1 MERSEKSVEFQLD
14 GLPVRMT
21 HTGER
26 WVARVGHSVA
36 VGSSARVAL
45 LAALELLGKAN
56 IRALFA
62 DLGRIDAVVN
72 VAGVV
77 DFNPPLDEA
86 LDANAFGPT
95 NLVNLARA
103 LGDAPLYH
111 TSTCYTA
118 GRRPGSGLPG
128 VWD

>member
-21 HTGER
+21 LVGGR

-45 LAALELLGKAN
+45 LAALQLLGKAD

-62 DLGRIDAVVN
+62 DLGLLEPSIAV
-72 VAGVV
+72 A
-77 DFNPPLDEA
+77 EIERA
-86 LDANAFGPT
+86 AN
-95 NLVNLARA
+95 
-103 LGDAPLYH
+103 
-111 TSTCYTA
+111 TA
-118 GRRPGSGLPG
+118 
-128 VWD
+128 

>member
-62 DLGRIDAVVN
+62 DLGLLEPSIAV
-72 VAGVV
+72 A
-77 DFNPPLDEA
+77 EIERA
-86 LDANAFGPT
+86 
-95 NLVNLARA
+95 ARGA
-103 LGDAPLYH
+103 
-111 TSTCYTA
+111 
-118 GRRPGSGLPG
+118 
-128 VWD
+128 